1 MRAGTSGAPARVSR
15 GLRAPMVGWGFSLPF
30 VLLFFLFVLG
40 PVAGS
45 LAMSFTDLSSRDIR
59 NPLNVNFVGFE
70 NYVELFGDAVFL
82 RSALNTLLYVGVS
95 VPLTLAL
102 ALALALAVNSGIQRF
117 RTIVKVGYYI
127 PFVTSIVGISV
138 MWRFML
144 TPDSGLVNELLS
156 VFGIDGP
163 AWLQNEASALPALIF
178 IVVWRNV
185 GMIMIIFL
193 AGLQDVPQEMLE
205 AGRIDGANAW
215 QRLTKLTLP
224 VLRPTTLFAAVAM
237 SLWVWQVFEEPYV
250 MTRGG
255 PLNSTSSLS
264 LYAFEKFGFGDY
276 STASAA
282 SYVLFLGVLIGVVLL
297 FRLLRPKT

>member
-1 MRAGTSGAPARVSR
+1 MTTGRKSIRTPLAGWA
-15 GLRAPMVGWGFSLPF
+15 FSLPF
-30 VLLFFLFVLG
+30 VLLFLLFVLG

-45 LAMSFTDLSSRDIR
+45 LAMSFTDISSSDIR
-59 NPLNVNFVGFE
+59 NPFNVNVVGLE
-70 NYVELFGDAVFL
+70 NYVALFQDSVFL
-82 RSALNTLLYVGVS
+82 RAALNTLLYVGIS
-95 VPLTLAL
+95 VPVTLAL
-102 ALALALAVNSGIQRF
+102 ALAIALAVNSGIQRF
-117 RTIVKVGYYI
+117 RTIVKIGFYI

-144 TPDSGLVNELLS
+144 SPDSGLVNELLA
-156 VFGIDGP
+156 VFGITGP
-163 AWLQNEASALPALIF
+163 AWLQEEATALPALIF

-215 QRLTKLTLP
+215 QRFTKLTLP

-264 LYAFEKFGFGDY
+264 LYAFEKFGFGNY
-276 STASAA
+276 SAASAA
-282 SYVLFLGVLIGVVLL
+282 SYVLFVGVLAGVVLL